1 MKKTEIVHLHM
12 LLAQFK
18 GYCEEKGWDCDFT
31 KYKEM
36 SISPFQVNRSMEEHK
51 RAIFVLALAL
61 LAATRQKPETALK
74 EACICT
80 LSNFYVPAT
89 P

>member
-1 MKKTEIVHLHM
+1 
-12 LLAQFK
+12 
-18 GYCEEKGWDCDFT
+18 
-31 KYKEM
+31 
-36 SISPFQVNRSMEEHK
+36 MEEHK

-74 EACICT
+74 EAFICAV
-80 LSNFYVPAT
+80 SNFYVPTT